1 MFCFGREMCL
11 FGRLFSILVLSLLGI
26 SQVKAYEIALGE
38 TYVNELFTEQNQ
50 LVKLT
55 DDLTSIYQQIG
66 ISPTFVVLP
75 DERAVRMSNE
85 GYFQALDLRIG
96 GLPNASNLIKV
107 EPALYSMTVV
117 AISANQTLF
126 FDDLNALKDLKI
138 VILNGTQYAKELN
151 LGSQVYQ
158 VNSAQSAAEMVSKSR
173 VDIWLTAV
181 PVFFQVKNQYPKL
194 KVVSNPLLQEELY
207 HYVHQTQKDLLPQL
221 SQSIEKWQ
229 QSQNLSIEPNN
240 NLVK

>member
-38 TYVNELFTEQNQ
+38 TYVNELFTEQDQ
-50 LVKLT
+50 LLKLT

-75 DERAVRMSNE
+75 DERAVRISNE
-85 GYFQALDLRIG
+85 GHFQALDLRIG
-96 GLPNASNLIKV
+96 HLPNANNLIRV
-107 EPALYSMTVV
+107 EPALYSMSIV
-117 AISANQTLF
+117 AISTNQTLF
-126 FDDLNALKDLKI
+126 LGDLNALKDLKI
-138 VILNGTQYAKELN
+138 VILNGMQYSKKLD
-151 LGSQVYQ
+151 LGGKAHLA
-158 VNSAQSAAEMVSKSR
+158 NSAQAAAEMVKKSR
-173 VDIWLTAV
+173 VDIWLAPLSLFRLV
-181 PVFFQVKNQYPKL
+181 QNQYPEL

-240 NLVK
+240 NVVK